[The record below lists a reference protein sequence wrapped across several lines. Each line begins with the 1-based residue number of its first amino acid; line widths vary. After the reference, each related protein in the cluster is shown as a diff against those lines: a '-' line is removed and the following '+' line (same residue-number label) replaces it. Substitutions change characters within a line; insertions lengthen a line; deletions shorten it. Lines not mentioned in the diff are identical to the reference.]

1 MAQERPRAIG
11 RHPRE
16 LGTSPWHK
24 ANPVPVHC
32 VMARRKEQTSNK
44 NGIYVPRGRTN
55 GEKLTNNGLT
65 ISWASSLPPLPLPLP
80 PPPPPAPHVP
90 FAEDSPETAELVQLR
105 AAARVIR
112 RLLEV
117 IGLGTIVQD
126 PASIRTIELFDVTKS
141 ACTLNTVKTVRYFE
155 TSKQ

>member
-1 MAQERPRAIG
+1 MGFSLVTVATILPVLAVVCAVPFAFDRMGWRFP
-11 RHPRE
+11 
-16 LGTSPWHK
+16 GT
-24 ANPVPVHC
+24 
-32 VMARRKEQTSNK
+32 
-44 NGIYVPRGRTN
+44 
-55 GEKLTNNGLT
+55 
-65 ISWASSLPPLPLPLP
+65 SSLPPLPLPLPLP

-126 PASIRTIELFDVTKS
+126 PASIRTIELLDLSKS
-141 ACTLNTVKTVRYFE
+141 VCILNAVGMVCAFG